1 MPISG
6 EVRINGVQV
15 FGHNEKPPETLKC
28 QPPVIYQPR
37 EVGVAT
43 QRTPKPNSKYS
54 GQRPQKPKGKPGAP
68 ATGKNAVARKRA
80 ALAHQW
86 ATHKPEYNQWAHEHG
101 KDRTDCGVFIGRVMR
116 ESGSDPDY
124 PAGSTGVQWAYV
136 TDPQNGWTT
145 GQIGDGNGPQP
156 GDVLLRH
163 PYRRESG
170 HIYGHTGLYISQHEG
185 ANGVMHDVTDEA
197 SLGTHGPKETSNYTD
212 SSLAHTYQ
220 IWARPPGGK

>member
-1 MPISG
+1 MPTSG
-6 EVRINGVQV
+6 EVRINGAHV
-15 FGHNEKPPETLKC
+15 FGNNEKPPETLKC

-37 EVGVAT
+37 EAGADSKSA
-43 QRTPKPNSKYS
+43 PKPNGKHLIKHSK
-54 GQRPQKPKGKPGAP
+54 GRGKPMSP
-68 ATGKNAVARKRA
+68 AGGSAARKRA
-80 ALAHQW
+80 ALAHHW
-86 ATHKPEYNQWAHEHG
+86 ATHKPEYNTWAHEHG

-116 ESGSDPDY
+116 ESGSDPNY

-136 TDPQNGWTT
+136 TDPKNGWTT
-145 GQIGDGNGPQP
+145 GSIGAGGPEP
-156 GDVLLRH
+156 GDVLLHH

-170 HIYGHTGLYISQHEG
+170 NVYGHTGFYVSQHED

-197 SLGTHGPKETSNYTD
+197 SLGTHGPRESSNYTD